1 MMALFR
7 ARVLL
12 LIGALVSCPTE
23 SLAQQLSLSGTVRD
37 SSGVVPGATVVLSSG
52 GNQRSTVATDAVGVY
67 RFTGLTPGNY
77 ELSFVMRGFET
88 AVRNVTLGPATPPV
102 DVLLSVGRVS
112 TTLTVTA
119 SAGKA
124 TATRLP
130 VANDDVPAQ
139 VSSIPQ
145 ELLRQQGTNTVAD
158 ALKNA
163 SGVQAVRWYG
173 AYEQY
178 TIRGFFDD
186 DRDAFNVMLV
196 DGMRMGGN
204 RYGTQTNN
212 IESVEVLKGPSSVLY
227 GRGAVGGAI
236 NIVRKKPQAIRAYDF
251 GYRGGRFNTHQV
263 SGGATGP
270 IANISRAL
278 YRVDASYES
287 SDGWRKAGA
296 DRLNVSPSLTWIMS
310 DQARMT
316 IHQTFNRDRFDGDGG
331 VPLNIIGLPSF
342 KPELRFNLP
351 QDRVLIEDS
360 QTNIVFTGNLS
371 PAWGIRNSFLGQ
383 RTSDRYFVTEGLYGD
398 PENNLV
404 SREPLDFHHIRRPVQ
419 NQAELLGQLEGFG
432 RHNLLFGYEYQ
443 RDKYRTEVTAG
454 DDPDCIC
461 GYWFLTI
468 APMDITTM
476 QETQPAPL
484 DLDTIARRT
493 FVNDQIHAFYW
504 QDQIDVL
511 PQLKINVGGRVDDY
525 KRRVTRIGGLPFT
538 PQARDQ
544 TAYSY
549 RAGLVY
555 APRNDQQIYASTS
568 SSFTPVTDIP
578 EDGSQLEPSTARNY
592 EVGHRWQGWNGRV
605 DTSLAL
611 YYIVRN
617 NITIRES
624 AISVLQ
630 VGEQTSRGL
639 DLDVNTDLGG
649 GTHLLLN
656 YGFTRPRFDDADEL
670 TGLMPRWV
678 PKHTANVWLR
688 KDWESGLNA
697 SIGAR
702 YLGSQFVDDDNT
714 AQLDR
719 YAIVAGAVGYRADR
733 WEWSLN
739 VDNLFNKERYFLPG
753 LFSNQVYPGAP
764 INMTSTIR
772 LKFN

>member
-1 MMALFR
+1 MTALFR
-7 ARVLL
+7 ARAVLL
-12 LIGALVSCPTE
+12 ISALVLFPTE
-23 SLAQQLSLSGTVRD
+23 IPAQQLSLSGTVRD
-37 SSGVVPGATVVLSSG
+37 TSGVVPGATVVLGSG
-52 GNQRSTVATDAVGVY
+52 GKQLSTATTDDAGVF
-67 RFTGLTPGNY
+67 RFSGLAAGSY
-77 ELSFVMRGFET
+77 ELSFMMRGFET
-88 AVRNVTLGPATPPV
+88 AVRNVTLGPATAPV

-130 VANDDVPAQ
+130 VADDDVPAQ
-139 VSSIPQ
+139 VSSIPE
-145 ELLRQQGTNTVAD
+145 ELMRQQGANTIAD

-178 TIRGFFDD
+178 AIRGFFDD

-212 IESVEVLKGPSSVLY
+212 IQSVEVLKGPSSVLY
-227 GRGAVGGAI
+227 GRGAVGGVI
-236 NIVRKKPQAIRAYDF
+236 NIVRKKPQAARAYDF
-251 GYRGGRFNTHQV
+251 SYRVGRFNTHQV

-270 IANISRAL
+270 VGNTSRLL
-278 YRVDASYES
+278 YRLDSSYEN

-296 DRLNVSPSLTWIMS
+296 ERLNVSPSLTWIMGE
-310 DQARMT
+310 QARMT
-316 IHQTFNRDRFDGDGG
+316 IHQNFNRDRFDGDGG
-331 VPLNIIGLPSF
+331 VPLNMTGLPSF
-342 KPELRFNLP
+342 EPDLRFSLP
-351 QDRVLIEDS
+351 QDQVLVEDS
-360 QTNIVFTGNLS
+360 QTHIMFTGNLS
-371 PAWGIRNSFLGQ
+371 SVWQFRNSFLGQ

-398 PENNLV
+398 PDNNLV
-404 SREPLDFHHIRRPVQ
+404 SREPLDFHHIRRPIQ
-419 NQAELLGQLEGFG
+419 NQAELMGSLDGFG

-443 RDKYRTEVTAG
+443 RDKYRTDVTAG
-454 DDPDCIC
+454 DDPDCLC
-461 GYWFLTI
+461 GYWWLTI
-468 APMDITTM
+468 APMDITSL
-476 QETQPAPL
+476 EEIQPPL
-484 DLDTIARRT
+484 DIDTIARQT

-511 PQLKINVGGRVDDY
+511 PRLKINVGGRVDDY
-525 KRRVTRIGGLPFT
+525 KRRIDRIGGLPFT

-555 APRNDQQIYASTS
+555 APRDDQQIYGSTS
-568 SSFTPVTDIP
+568 SSFTPVTDVP

-605 DTSLAL
+605 DTSAAV

-617 NITIRES
+617 NITVRES
-624 AISVLQ
+624 VTTFIQA
-630 VGEQTSRGL
+630 GEQTSRGL
-639 DLDVNTDLGG
+639 DLDVNADLGG
-649 GTHLLLN
+649 RTHLILN
-656 YGFTRPRFDDADEL
+656 YGFTRPRFEDAEEL

-702 YLGSQFVDDDNT
+702 YLGSQFVNDSNSE
-714 AQLDR
+714 QLDG
-719 YAIVAGAVGYRADR
+719 YAIFSGAVGYRADR

-739 VDNLFNKERYFLPG
+739 ADNLFNKERYFLPG

>member
-1 MMALFR
+1 MMAPFR
-7 ARVLL
+7 SRIVLL
-12 LIGALVSCPTE
+12 ISALVFFPAE
-23 SLAQQLSLSGTVRD
+23 SPAQQLSLSGTVRD
-37 SSGVVPGATVVLSSG
+37 TSGVVPGATVALSSG
-52 GNQRSTVATDAVGVY
+52 GNQLSTATTDDLGVY
-67 RFTGLTPGNY
+67 RFNNLTAGSY
-77 ELSFVMRGFET
+77 ELSVMMRGFET
-88 AVRNVTLGPATPPV
+88 AVRNVTLGPATAPV
-102 DVLLSVGRVS
+102 DVVLSVGRVS

-145 ELLRQQGTNTVAD
+145 ELMRQQGTNTVAD

-173 AYEQY
+173 AYEQF

-227 GRGAVGGAI
+227 GRGAVGGVI
-236 NIVRKKPQAIRAYDF
+236 NIVRKKPQAARAYDF

-278 YRVDASYES
+278 YRVDASYEA

-296 DRLNVSPSLTWIMS
+296 DRLNVSPSLTWVMG

-342 KPELRFNLP
+342 KPDLRFSLP

-476 QETQPAPL
+476 QETQPTPL

-511 PQLKINVGGRVDDY
+511 PQLKINIGGRVDDY
-525 KRRVTRIGGLPFT
+525 KRRITRIGGLPFT

-624 AISVLQ
+624 VISVLQ

-649 GTHLLLN
+649 RTHLLLN
-656 YGFTRPRFDDADEL
+656 YGFTRPRFEDADEL

-678 PKHTANVWLR
+678 PRHTANVWLR
-688 KDWESGLNA
+688 KDWASGLNA

-702 YLGSQFVDDDNT
+702 YLGSQFVNDSNSV
-714 AQLDR
+714 QLDG
-719 YAIVAGAVGYRADR
+719 YAIFAGAVGYRADR

-739 VDNLFNKERYFLPG
+739 ADNLFNKERYFLPG
-753 LFSNQVYPGAP
+753 LFSNQVYPGQP
-764 INMTSTIR
+764 INVNSTIR